1 MRRLLI
7 LAPLLVLLALPGV
20 ASARSSP
27 AGFRPA
33 AAIASGDLASTAR
46 LARFGGGR
54 SGGRGLFG
62 GSSRS
67 RGGGL
72 FGSRSRSR
80 SRGRSR
86 GIFSRIARALA
97 FAYIFH
103 LFFTHGGLSVLV
115 WIALI
120 ALIVMFMRRRRQRR
134 MAY

>member
-7 LAPLLVLLALPGV
+7 LTPLLVLLALPAA
-20 ASARSSP
+20 ASASSP
-27 AGFRPA
+27 AAGFRPVA
-33 AAIASGDLASTAR
+33 ATPSGDLATTAR

-54 SGGRGLFG
+54 SGGRGFFG

-72 FGSRSRSR
+72 FGSRGR

-86 GIFSRIARALA
+86 GLFSRIARALA

-103 LFFTHGGLSVLV
+103 LFFTHGGLSILA
-115 WIALI
+115 WIGLI

>member
-7 LAPLLVLLALPGV
+7 LPPLLVLLALPAA
-20 ASARSSP
+20 ASANSTP
-27 AGFRPA
+27 TVVRPVA
-33 AAIASGDLASTAR
+33 ATAFGGDASTAR
-46 LARFGGGR
+46 FARFGGGGR
-54 SGGRGLFG
+54 SGGRGFFG

-72 FGSRSRSR
+72 FGSRGR

-103 LFFTHGGLSVLV
+103 LFFSHGGLSILV
-115 WIALI
+115 WIGLI
-120 ALIVMFMRRRRQRR
+120 ALIVMFMRRRRRRR

>member
-7 LAPLLVLLALPGV
+7 LAPLLVLLALPV
-20 ASARSSP
+20 AASARSSP

-72 FGSRSRSR
+72 FGSRSR